1 MTDSTCGFG
10 GFCVRLAGHMGAHT
24 RHPPKAVQRWDECKK
39 LLAERQWVL
48 DYLDFPTPDFG
59 VTHDEQA

>member
-1 MTDSTCGFG
+1 
-10 GFCVRLAGHMGAHT
+10 
-24 RHPPKAVQRWDECKK
+24 VQRWDECKK